1 MTNIGRLFLCVC
13 ESARPDQITAML
25 ALSQKKGQPPA
36 EWVADA
42 FRFQLAK
49 LPWAER
55 QAFVTEFKAVG
66 IDLEELLS

>member
-1 MTNIGRLFLCVC
+1 MTNTDKLFLCVC
-13 ESARPDQITAML
+13 ESARRDQIDNML
-25 ALSQKKGQPPA
+25 ALSKKKGQSPA

-49 LPWAER
+49 LPPMER
-55 QAFVTEFKAVG
+55 WEFVNEFKEGG